1 VIVTGRTIRR
11 PPGPGVRPTV
21 IRVPVIRVPVIRVP
35 VIRVPVI
42 RVPLIRTARTP
53 MHPRPQ

>member
-21 IRVPVIRVPVIRVP
+21 IRVPVIRVPL
-35 VIRVPVI
+35 I